1 MKLLTNI
8 RIVTEED
15 CGLVIPSKHVAKVE
29 YYVRI
34 IEAAVMAGWTDVDLD
49 SLKAEIDYLLSLP
62 EDTPL
67 PDLEDLSIVK
77 DEAISWMN
85 YSVRRGFQFADTAKG
100 LVLIRYLA
108 LQQEESYD
116 EPKL

>member
-1 MKLLTNI
+1 MKLLTNLRKI
-8 RIVTEED
+8 TEED
-15 CGLVIPSKHVAKVE
+15 CGLVIPSNQIVKVE

-49 SLKAEIDYLLSLP
+49 SLKAEVDYLLSLP

-85 YSVRRGFQFADTAKG
+85 YSVRRGFQFQDTPKG
-100 LVLIRYLA
+100 VVLIRYLA
-108 LQQEESYD
+108 LQEASHD
-116 EPKL
+116 EVEL